1 MSELAHVEARIQ
13 GEVQGV
19 FFRAFT
25 SRLAKK
31 LNLRGFVRNLP
42 NGSVEVIAEGSKDI
56 LEIFIQQLHSGPPE
70 SLVENVTAEWSYFSG
85 QYVTFEIR

>member
-1 MSELAHVEARIQ
+1 MSELAHVEAKIQ

-25 SRLAKK
+25 SRIAKK
-31 LNLRGFVRNLP
+31 LNLRGFVHNLP
-42 NGSVEVIAEGSKDI
+42 NGSVEVIAEGPKDN
-56 LEIFIQQLHSGPPE
+56 LEIFVQQLHSGPPE
-70 SLVENVTAEWSYFSG
+70 ALVENITAKWSDFSG